1 MVNPLVNLLLLK
13 ELDKMIFP
21 YLFVIYI
28 ERLSHLIQLVVSQN
42 LWMPIFLSNEG
53 LVLTHLCFA
62 DNLFIFTKAL
72 MNQVEVINR
81 FHKTFV

>member
-1 MVNPLVNLLLLK
+1 MVNPLVSLLLLK

-42 LWMPIFLSNEG
+42 LWMPIVLSNEG
-53 LVLTHLCFA
+53 PVLTHLCFA